1 MRRNLLVLLTF
12 AILLPYIGGF
22 FIAWLAFYQFER
34 TMENAA
40 ASYARGL
47 AHSAAARLESSQWDI
62 YYGGSWG
69 SKQTRSRV
77 IGINEA
83 LLSGINVP
91 GIFAVF
97 DRSGTMLFGTDEQHV
112 LSFALVNAEKADKEH
127 KISGSDGRIYT
138 VAVHHILER
147 DVAIVAAVAWSDLL
161 GPMVSLST
169 FWPFITGLLGLIG
182 IFTVYIMW
190 QKVILP
196 LKDLEE
202 EISTLK
208 WGSDVPLTSAPEAVA
223 ELQSLRQAIVAL
235 ANSAVERVSLARRY
249 VNDLVR
255 VQEEERETISREIH
269 DGPLQD
275 ITAFIQRLRLIAD
288 SNDTA
293 DKRLRLIHEAEK
305 IAMTS
310 VRDLR
315 EICNGLTPPWLDLG
329 IAQALTELSERLCEQ
344 LKVKIFLDLDEIET
358 LPEDAVLAFFRVA
371 QEAVNNSVQH
381 GKAKNVKISLRDEGW
396 AVVLEI
402 EDYGVGFVVPG
413 DVTELWV
420 RGHRGLSNMFER
432 MSLVGGTMT
441 VNSEPGKGTI
451 ILCRLK
457 L

>member
-147 DVAIVAAVAWSDLL
+147 DFAIVAAVAWSDLL
-161 GPMVSLST
+161 GPMVSLSM
-169 FWPFITGLLGLIG
+169 P
-182 IFTVYIMW
+182 
-190 QKVILP
+190 
-196 LKDLEE
+196 
-202 EISTLK
+202 
-208 WGSDVPLTSAPEAVA
+208 
-223 ELQSLRQAIVAL
+223 
-235 ANSAVERVSLARRY
+235 
-249 VNDLVR
+249 
-255 VQEEERETISREIH
+255 
-269 DGPLQD
+269 
-275 ITAFIQRLRLIAD
+275 
-288 SNDTA
+288 
-293 DKRLRLIHEAEK
+293 
-305 IAMTS
+305 
-310 VRDLR
+310 
-315 EICNGLTPPWLDLG
+315 
-329 IAQALTELSERLCEQ
+329 
-344 LKVKIFLDLDEIET
+344 
-358 LPEDAVLAFFRVA
+358 
-371 QEAVNNSVQH
+371 
-381 GKAKNVKISLRDEGW
+381 
-396 AVVLEI
+396 
-402 EDYGVGFVVPG
+402 
-413 DVTELWV
+413 
-420 RGHRGLSNMFER
+420 
-432 MSLVGGTMT
+432 
-441 VNSEPGKGTI
+441 
-451 ILCRLK
+451 
-457 L
+457 